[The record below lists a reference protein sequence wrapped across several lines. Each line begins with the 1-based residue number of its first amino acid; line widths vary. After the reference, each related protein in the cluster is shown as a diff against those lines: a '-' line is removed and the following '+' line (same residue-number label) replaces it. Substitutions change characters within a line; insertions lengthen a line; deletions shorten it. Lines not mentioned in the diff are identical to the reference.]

1 METTDIEKIN
11 KEIESLLKKQQEL
24 SDKISTITSEL
35 DAYKTKTL
43 TNRGLVE
50 NVSKK
55 NSADI
60 SEMRFELN
68 ETKEKTKDN
77 IESFNSFKRQQDSD
91 NIQVNAEIDRINA
104 TVTTIK
110 NSNNDLVTR
119 TNTMSTKLTTLEN
132 NVYSGNNSRVIN
144 AEKDIA
150 ALKNSLDTYNLDL
163 TDSFKNLSSKYKI
176 DVDKINTRIDNIK
189 TDVSS
194 FKNTQDIN
202 IQDIYDKLGNTYNKQ
217 KIDSFFENYYKK
229 VESDNKFIYKSG
241 DTVTGAINFA
251 NNTWNKFGDDVLV
264 GDKNHGGRLCFKS
277 AYAERYTGISFISP
291 INDDD
296 INAIYYNQDRNT
308 LLSNKN
314 IGTENNVGG
323 FVGLVYNNYSHWRV
337 WGQDTSRPST
347 AYDLY
352 CNGDNVSGGI
362 ICLRKYVNG
371 QCVSDNRLIDENN
384 NTRFQNAVTANT
396 FYANDWFR
404 CNENCG
410 IYFEKWG
417 GGWHM
422 SDSDWIR
429 ALNNKSIYT
438 AGRIRCDGGFEGVA
452 SRSNIPNGFG
462 NVNFSNCAWGNQDG
476 RTITSW
482 ITPNDGY
489 IDFRENGNTLNV
501 KVDGLFY
508 QSEGRYRVLDER
520 DKNDILSRS
529 TNVAILTGTINNG
542 GTIPL
547 PSGFSEPQCKWMVSV
562 ANDNPPNNSWDIEE
576 NGYHLHYKFVCYTE
590 GRRVI
595 SKTLIGNIP
604 RGDQSY
610 WLDSIA
616 NYIVIGVR

>member
-1 METTDIEKIN
+1 METDIEKIN

-24 SDKISTITSEL
+24 SDKLSTITDEL

-43 TNRGLVE
+43 TNRELVE

-77 IESFNSFKRQQDSD
+77 IDSFNAFKRQQDSD

-110 NSNNDLVTR
+110 NSNSDLVTR
-119 TNTMSTKLTTLEN
+119 TNTISSKLTTLEN

-176 DVDKINTRIDNIK
+176 DIDKINTRIDNIK
-189 TDVSS
+189 TDVAS
-194 FKNTQDIN
+194 FKNTQDVN

-277 AYAERYTGISFISP
+277 AYVERYTGISFISP

-323 FVGLVYNNYSHWRV
+323 FVGLVYNNDSHWKI
-337 WGQDTSRPST
+337 WGNDATRPST

-352 CNGDNVSGGI
+352 CNGDNASGGI
-362 ICLRKYVNG
+362 IYLRKYVNG

-384 NTRFQNAVTANT
+384 NTYFQNAVTANT
-396 FYANDWFR
+396 FYTNDWFR

-410 IYFEKWG
+410 IYWQKWG
-417 GGWHM
+417 GGWYM
-422 SDSDWIR
+422 EDREWVR
-429 ALNNKSIYT
+429 VFNNKSIYT
-438 AGRIRCDGGFEGVA
+438 PGRIRCDGGFEGVA
-452 SRSNIPNGFG
+452 TSSNFPNGFKE
-462 NVNFSNCAWGNQDG
+462 VDFSNREWGNRDG

-482 ITPNDGY
+482 NTPNNGC

-508 QSEGRYRVLDER
+508 QVEGQYRVLDER

-529 TNVAILTGTINNG
+529 TNVAILTGTINHG
-542 GTIPL
+542 GIIPL
-547 PSGFSEPQCKWMVSV
+547 PSGFSESQCKWMVSV
-562 ANDNPPNNSWDIEE
+562 NFDDPGMNIWDIEE
-576 NGYHLHYKFVCYTE
+576 GGSHYHYGFRCQTNGRQVNCITYHGHGY
-590 GRRVI
+590 GRVI
-595 SKTLIGNIP
+595 TIG
-604 RGDQSY
+604 G
-610 WLDSIA
+610 IA
-616 NYIVIGVR
+616 NYIVIGVK

>member
-110 NSNNDLVTR
+110 NSNNDLVVR

-144 AEKDIA
+144 VEKDIA

-194 FKNTQDIN
+194 FKNTQDVN

-277 AYAERYTGISFISP
+277 AYAERYTGVSFVSP

-296 INAIYYNQDRNT
+296 INAIYYNHHMGT

-323 FVGLVYNNYSHWRV
+323 FIGLVYNNNSHWKIC
-337 WGQDTSRPST
+337 GNDTSRPST

-352 CNGDNVSGGI
+352 CNGDNVSGGVI
-362 ICLRKYVNG
+362 YVRKFVNG
-371 QCVSDNRLIDENN
+371 KCVSNNYLIDENN

-404 CNENCG
+404 CNENIG
-410 IYFEKWG
+410 IYWEKWG
-417 GGWHM
+417 GGWYM
-422 SDSDWIR
+422 EDRDWMR
-429 ALNNKSIYT
+429 VFNNKSIYT
-438 AGRIRCDGGFEGVA
+438 PGRIRCDGGFEGVA
-452 SRSNIPNGFG
+452 TRSNFPNGFG
-462 NVNFSNCAWGNQDG
+462 NVNFSNCAYGNQDG

-482 ITPNDGY
+482 ITPNDGC

-529 TNVAILTGTINNG
+529 TNVAILTGTINHG
-542 GTIPL
+542 GIIPL
-547 PSGFSEPQCKWMVSV
+547 PNGFSESQCKWMVSV
-562 ANDNPPNNSWDIEE
+562 NFDDPGMNIWDIEE
-576 NGYHLHYKFVCYTE
+576 GGSHYHYGFRCQTNGRQVNCITYHGHGY
-590 GRRVI
+590 GRVI
-595 SKTLIGNIP
+595 TIG
-604 RGDQSY
+604 GV
-610 WLDSIA
+610 A

>member
-91 NIQVNAEIDRINA
+91 NIQVNAEIDRINS

-202 IQDIYDKLGNTYNKQ
+202 IQDIYDKLDNTYNKQ

-229 VESDNKFIYKSG
+229 VESDSKFIYKSG

-277 AYAERYTGISFISP
+277 AYTERYTGISFISP

-296 INAIYYNQDRNT
+296 INAIYYNHHANT

-323 FVGLVYNNYSHWRV
+323 FIGRVYNNDSHWQI

-352 CNGDNVSGGI
+352 CNGANISGGVI
-362 ICLRKYVNG
+362 YLRKFVNG
-371 QCVSDNRLIDENN
+371 KCVSNNYLIDENN

-410 IYFEKWG
+410 IYWQKWG

-429 ALNNKSIYT
+429 ALNNKNIYT
-438 AGRIRCDGGFEGVA
+438 AGRIRCDGEFEGVA
-452 SRSNIPNGFG
+452 TKSHYPNGFAYA
-462 NVNFSNCAWGNQDG
+462 NYVNQEWGNQDG
-476 RTITSW
+476 RTVTCWGTS
-482 ITPNDGY
+482 NNGG
-489 IDFRENGNTLNV
+489 IDFRENGHTLNV

-508 QSEGRYRVLDER
+508 QVEGQYRVLDER

-576 NGYHLHYKFVCYTE
+576 HGYHLHYKFVCYTE

>member
-24 SDKISTITSEL
+24 SDKISTITDEL

-189 TDVSS
+189 TDVAS

-291 INDDD
+291 INDND
-296 INAIYYNQDRNT
+296 INAIYYNHDRNT

-323 FVGLVYNNYSHWRV
+323 FVGLVYNNNSHWKI
-337 WGQDTSRPST
+337 WGQDTNRPST

-362 ICLRKYVNG
+362 IYLRKYVNG

-384 NTRFQNAVTANT
+384 NTCFQNAVTANT

-404 CNENCG
+404 CNDNCG
-410 IYFEKWG
+410 IYFEKWN

-429 ALNNKSIYT
+429 AFNNKSIYT

-462 NVNFSNCAWGNQDG
+462 TVDFSNRAWGNQDG

-482 ITPNDGY
+482 NTPNDGC
-489 IDFRENGNTLNV
+489 IDFRENGTTLNV

-529 TNVAILTGTINNG
+529 TNVAILTGTINHG
-542 GTIPL
+542 GIIPL
-547 PSGFSEPQCKWMVSV
+547 PNGFSESQCKWMVSV
-562 ANDNPPNNSWDIEE
+562 NFDDPGMNIWDIEE
-576 NGYHLHYKFVCYTE
+576 GGSHYHYGFRCQTNGRQVNCITYHGHGY
-590 GRRVI
+590 GRVI
-595 SKTLIGNIP
+595 TIG
-604 RGDQSY
+604 GV
-610 WLDSIA
+610 A

>member
-119 TNTMSTKLTTLEN
+119 TNTMYSKLTTLEN

-202 IQDIYDKLGNTYNKQ
+202 IQDIYDKLDNTYNKQ
-217 KIDSFFENYYKK
+217 KIDSFFGNYYKK
-229 VESDNKFIYKSG
+229 VESDSKFIYRSG

-264 GDKNHGGRLCFKS
+264 GDKNINGCLSIKS
-277 AYAERYTGISFISP
+277 NNQSYNTGIAFHDKNNES
-291 INDDD
+291 D
-296 INAIYYNQDRNT
+296 IAKIYYSVLQTAIMSTHPILFENNT
-308 LLSNKN
+308 LGIN
-314 IGTENNVGG
+314 G
-323 FVGLVYNNYSHWRV
+323 FVYNNNSYWRIC
-337 WGQDTSRPST
+337 GQDTNRPST
-347 AYDLY
+347 AYDLF
-352 CNGDNVSGGI
+352 CTGANASGGI
-362 ICLRKYVNG
+362 IYLRKYVNG

-417 GGWHM
+417 GGWYM
-422 SDSDWIR
+422 EDMDWMR
-429 ALNNKSIYT
+429 VFNNKSIYT

-452 SRSNIPNGFG
+452 TKSHYPNGFVDVRY
-462 NVNFSNCAWGNQDG
+462 VNQEWGNQYG
-476 RTITSW
+476 RTVTCW
-482 ITPNDGY
+482 VTPNDGC
-489 IDFRENGNTLNV
+489 IDFREDGTTLNV
-501 KVDGLFY
+501 KIDGYFY
-508 QSEGRYRVLDER
+508 QSEGQYRVLDER

-529 TNVAILTGTINNG
+529 TNVAILTGTINHG
-542 GTIPL
+542 EIIPL
-547 PSGFSEPQCKWMVSV
+547 PNGFSESQCKWMVSV
-562 ANDNPPNNSWDIEE
+562 NFDDPGMNIWDIEE
-576 NGYHLHYKFVCYTE
+576 GGSHYHYGFRCQTNGRQVNCITYHGHGY
-590 GRRVI
+590 GRVI
-595 SKTLIGNIP
+595 TIG
-604 RGDQSY
+604 GV
-610 WLDSIA
+610 A

>member
-1 METTDIEKIN
+1 METTNIEKIN

-202 IQDIYDKLGNTYNKQ
+202 IQDIYDKLDNTYNKQ

-229 VESDNKFIYKSG
+229 VESDSKFIYKSG

-251 NNTWNKFGDDVLV
+251 NNTWNKFGDNVLV
-264 GDKNHGGRLCFKS
+264 GDKNINGCLSIKS
-277 AYAERYTGISFISP
+277 NNQNYNTGIAFHNKVNES
-291 INDDD
+291 DV
-296 INAIYYNQDRNT
+296 AKLYYNVHDKSIMST
-308 LLSNKN
+308 HPILF
-314 IGTENNVGG
+314 ENNSIGISG
-323 FVGLVYNNYSHWRV
+323 YVYKNDSHWRV

-384 NTRFQNAVTANT
+384 NTCFQNAVTANT

-404 CNENCG
+404 CNDNCG
-410 IYFEKWG
+410 IYFEKWN

-452 SRSNIPNGFG
+452 TKSHYPNGFAYASY
-462 NVNFSNCAWGNQDG
+462 VNQEWGNQDG
-476 RTITSW
+476 RTVTCWGTS
-482 ITPNDGY
+482 NDGG
-489 IDFRENGNTLNV
+489 IDFREKNRTLNV
-501 KVDGLFY
+501 KIDGLFY
-508 QSEGRYRVLDER
+508 QVEGQYRVLDER

-529 TNVAILTGTINNG
+529 TNVAILTGTINHG
-542 GTIPL
+542 GIIPL
-547 PSGFSEPQCKWMVSV
+547 PNGFSESQCKWMVSV
-562 ANDNPPNNSWDIEE
+562 NFDDPGMNIWDIEE
-576 NGYHLHYKFVCYTE
+576 GGSHYHYGFRCQTNGRQVNCITYHGHGY
-590 GRRVI
+590 GRVI
-595 SKTLIGNIP
+595 TIG
-604 RGDQSY
+604 GV
-610 WLDSIA
+610 A

>member
-55 NSADI
+55 NSSDI

-68 ETKEKTKDN
+68 ETKTKTKDN
-77 IESFNSFKRQQDSD
+77 IDSFNAFKRQQDSD

-104 TVTTIK
+104 TITTIK

-189 TDVSS
+189 TDVAS
-194 FKNTQDIN
+194 FKNTQDVN

-264 GDKNHGGRLCFKS
+264 GDKNVNGCLSIKS
-277 AYAERYTGISFISP
+277 NNQNYNTGIAFHDKNNES
-291 INDDD
+291 D
-296 INAIYYNQDRNT
+296 IAKLYYNVLQTAIMSTHPILFENNT
-308 LLSNKN
+308 LGIN
-314 IGTENNVGG
+314 G
-323 FVGLVYNNYSHWRV
+323 FVYNNNSYWRIC
-337 WGQDTSRPST
+337 GKDTTRPST
-347 AYDLY
+347 AYDLF
-352 CNGDNVSGGI
+352 CTGANASGGI
-362 ICLRKYVNG
+362 IYLRKYVNG

-384 NTRFQNAVTANT
+384 NTRFQNAVTAST

-404 CNENCG
+404 CNENVG
-410 IYFEKWG
+410 IYWEKWG
-417 GGWHM
+417 GGWYM
-422 SDSDWIR
+422 SDNDWMR
-429 ALNNKSIYT
+429 VFNNKSIYT
-438 AGRIRCDGGFEGVA
+438 TGRIRCDGGFEGVA
-452 SRSNIPNGFG
+452 TRSNFPNGFG

-482 ITPNDGY
+482 ITPSDGC

-529 TNVAILTGTINNG
+529 TNVAILTGTINHG
-542 GTIPL
+542 GIIPL
-547 PSGFSEPQCKWMVSV
+547 PNGFSESQCKWMVSV
-562 ANDNPPNNSWDIEE
+562 NFDDPGMNIWDIKEVGSHYHYGFRCQT
-576 NGYHLHYKFVCYTE
+576 NGRQVNCITYHGHGY
-590 GRRVI
+590 GQVI
-595 SKTLIGNIP
+595 TIG
-604 RGDQSY
+604 GV
-610 WLDSIA
+610 A

>member
-1 METTDIEKIN
+1 METTNIEKIN

-110 NSNNDLVTR
+110 NSNNDLVTI

-251 NNTWNKFGDDVLV
+251 NNTWNKFGDNVLV
-264 GDKNHGGRLCFKS
+264 GDKNINGCLSIKS
-277 AYAERYTGISFISP
+277 NNQNYNTGIAFHNKVNES
-291 INDDD
+291 DV
-296 INAIYYNQDRNT
+296 AKLYYNVHDKSIMST
-308 LLSNKN
+308 HPILF
-314 IGTENNVGG
+314 ENNSIGISG
-323 FVGLVYNNYSHWRV
+323 YVYNNDAHWRV
-337 WGQDTSRPST
+337 WGQNTSRPST

-384 NTRFQNAVTANT
+384 NTCFQNAVTANT

-404 CNENCG
+404 CKDNCG
-410 IYFEKWG
+410 IYFEKWN

-429 ALNNKSIYT
+429 ALNNKNIYT
-438 AGRIRCDGGFEGVA
+438 AGRIRCDGGFEGIA
-452 SRSNIPNGFG
+452 TKSHYPNGFAYARY
-462 NVNFSNCAWGNQDG
+462 VNQEWGNQDG
-476 RTITSW
+476 RTVTCWCTS
-482 ITPNDGY
+482 NDGC
-489 IDFRENGNTLNV
+489 IDFREKNRTINV
-501 KVDGLFY
+501 KIDGLFY
-508 QSEGRYRVLDER
+508 QVEGQYRVLDER

-529 TNVAILTGTINNG
+529 TNVAILTGTINHG
-542 GTIPL
+542 GIIPL
-547 PSGFSEPQCKWMVSV
+547 PNGFSESQCKWMVSV
-562 ANDNPPNNSWDIEE
+562 NFDDPGMNIWDIEE
-576 NGYHLHYKFVCYTE
+576 GGSHYHYGFRCQTNGRQVNCITYHGHGY
-590 GRRVI
+590 GRVI
-595 SKTLIGNIP
+595 TIG
-604 RGDQSY
+604 GV
-610 WLDSIA
+610 A